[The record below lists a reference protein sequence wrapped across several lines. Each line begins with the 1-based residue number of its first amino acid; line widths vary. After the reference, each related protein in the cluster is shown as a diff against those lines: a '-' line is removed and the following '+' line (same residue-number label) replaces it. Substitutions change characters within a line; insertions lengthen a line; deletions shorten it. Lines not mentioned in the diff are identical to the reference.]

1 MECVV
6 GNWIRCWE
14 EKNIAAAKEAVGA
27 DIKAHMEEVVSVFLY
42 ANRMRRSVLVD
53 IVSATTV
60 YQAAPFLKAW
70 PNSSLA
76 SKTRTS
82 SMSSNSASLAH
93 SVSFVIFFVQSRALV
108 DSHHCRFAQ
117 TKKLVLVTLS
127 ECSLFWSSFIVD
139 SSGK

>member
-82 SMSSNSASLAH
+82 SMSSNSARFDRSEFHVKQGKFLEYY
-93 SVSFVIFFVQSRALV
+93 FGTLRER
-108 DSHHCRFAQ
+108 SHHLPHHFR
-117 TKKLVLVTLS
+117 
-127 ECSLFWSSFIVD
+127 SSI
-139 SSGK
+139 SAL